1 MCAARWSSVQ
11 FAELFVCFN
20 YVCKKKK
27 DTSVLTFDMRCTE
40 FERQVPKN
48 ATQTGFS
55 VVMNFRENPAWANLS

>member
-11 FAELFVCFN
+11 FAELFVCLF
-20 YVCKKKK
+20 VLTMCAKKKK

-48 ATQTGFS
+48 TTQTGFS
-55 VVMNFRENPAWANLS
+55 VVMNFRENPA

>member
-11 FAELFVCFN
+11 FAELFVCLF
-20 YVCKKKK
+20 VLTMCAKKK

-48 ATQTGFS
+48 TTQTGFS
-55 VVMNFRENPAWANLS
+55 VVMNFRENPA